1 MKKNP
6 FSNVKIFTKLG
17 IIIAIFTLA
26 LGLVGCSSII
36 IINILSSGQK
46 VIYED
51 QLIPNQLFGELRS
64 INLQQDLY
72 STEAFI
78 GNNVEKFEDLSKV
91 TKTTDSLIR
100 EIDKLNLPKNIQE
113 DYNLYK
119 EYMAETGEIGEK
131 ISSLY
136 GQNKGQEAVQTY
148 KEELQPIREKIN
160 EVLAGIQK
168 KTEENAEEVYQNGSN
183 TAKVASYSLI
193 VTILISL
200 IISILVSYI
209 VGRTIVNPIKQ
220 LQGVIFEAEKGDF
233 TVEGTYISK
242 DEVGGLTSSFNNM
255 LQAIRGI
262 LKTLDETSQQ
272 LAASS
277 EQMSTSANENTNASE
292 QISSIIQELSEGAI
306 TQVQTIETSS
316 HVIKEMADSTNVI
329 SDNAENVLKNVQQ
342 TAQLSIK
349 GNQSIEKVSVQ
360 MESINHT
367 VASLVEAFKSLK
379 ERSLEIGNISKVI
392 TGIANQTNLLAL
404 NAAIESAR
412 AGEHGKGFAVV
423 AQEVRKL
430 AEQSADSAEQI
441 SNLITIIQNETEKT
455 MGSVNSVTEEV
466 DEGMDIVQE
475 AGNTFNH
482 IEYSIDEVVKQ
493 VDYVTNLVKQMA
505 TGMNNVAMSMSSIKK
520 IAGETASSS
529 QSVTRTTEEQLASM
543 EEITASAQ
551 MLASHAEA
559 LQNLIK
565 HFKI

>member
-551 MLASHAEA
+551 MLASNAEV